1 MVAQRPSK
9 SLRREKI
16 MEKVSNFIKD
26 KIHWFTV
33 IGALLICGFFL
44 LITHPSESGEYR
56 TLDGNDARIY
66 ESTEQIMEEAREAI
80 ITYSD
85 TEVPAVIINE
95 NGEEETIEVPTIEN
109 IDGGEILHDQCK
121 EGEECGLGA
130 YIYAPTDTYEH
141 FKDYTIGKC
150 WNVDGSFGAQCW
162 DLSSLHS
169 MNYTNDKRTFST
181 CGTGAAKGMW
191 ACKEQNAGTEYSLV
205 YDIYKTKV
213 GDIAV
218 WEGGTWGHTCVIAG
232 PVKNGYVACLGQ
244 NQGGSACPGGGA
256 ATNIVNL
263 SIKGFLGAFHPKT
276 YVDPTPPE
284 PTPTPTP
291 VSNCKRWLLQW
302 GDTLGQIM
310 KTCEGRIEWG
320 EAMNAYAKT
329 WADEATGITVYDG
342 WNTYPGIGL
351 YAGHTIIKK

>member
-1 MVAQRPSK
+1 
-9 SLRREKI
+9 
-16 MEKVSNFIKD
+16 MEKVKQIIKDYLHFVIVGAVAVLCALFITCGNAGEDGYVTLTGGQVVITEGTQEFIKD
-26 KIHWFTV
+26 T
-33 IGALLICGFFL
+33 
-44 LITHPSESGEYR
+44 
-56 TLDGNDARIY
+56 
-66 ESTEQIMEEAREAI
+66 QEAI
-80 ITYSD
+80 IEYSK
-85 TEVPAVIINE
+85 TAVPAVIINE
-95 NGEEETIEVPTIEN
+95 NGEEETIEVPTVES

-162 DLSSLHS
+162 DLSSLHA

-205 YDIYKTKV
+205 YDVYKTKV

-256 ATNIVNL
+256 ATNIINL

-284 PTPTPTP
+284 PKPTPTPTP
-291 VSNCKRWLLQW
+291 VSNCKKWQLQW

-320 EAMNAYAKT
+320 EAMNNYARS
-329 WADEATGITVYDG
+329 WVDESTGIDVFTG

-351 YAGHTIIKK
+351 YAGHTIVKK